1 MPLIVEF
8 LEIKSVPAHNTGSR
22 STFPTFSEKC
32 DHSHFSHQVQPTK
45 SGPSF
50 LLLVTQP
57 REKAKN
63 TDNHANSWF
72 FFFVFLFFSFFVY
85 IFSPSCFTPPS
96 ALRFLTMFVNMES
109 AAFICKPGYKAHGEE
124 EAILNFLITS

>member
-8 LEIKSVPAHNTGSR
+8 LEIKSVPAHNTDSR

-57 REKAKN
+57 REKVKN
-63 TDNHANSWF
+63 TDNHAKSSF
-72 FFFVFLFFSFFVY
+72 FFCFFVFFVY
-85 IFSPSCFTPPS
+85 IFSSSCFTPPS